1 MGHSLKNQKE
11 GEIFWNFRP
20 SNYYIM
26 DDRNIVK
33 NNGILLKFLLK
44 FKIAKL
50 YVTLYFSHSVFS
62 AEFPAFVYKII
73 KSRNSKISI
82 VDPFTTSQ
90 IKP

>member
-1 MGHSLKNQKE
+1 
-11 GEIFWNFRP
+11 
-20 SNYYIM
+20 M

-62 AEFPAFVYKII
+62 AEFPAFAYKII

-82 VDPFTTSQ
+82 V
-90 IKP
+90 IL